1 MHLLGKEMQCFAVT
15 PTSDTINLIRI
26 NKWEFEW
33 QGAYLFKK
41 FLKIP
46 AGSMIYANGSY
57 DNTASISNPNPV
69 LVQSGLNTDDE
80 MFIFIFQYT
89 DYQNGDENIMIDN
102 SVLTSTVNTLQH
114 TNKKLVKK
122 IDFIGRKANTLYNTP
137 ILEMYDD
144 GSVKKKIIID

>member
-1 MHLLGKEMQCFAVT
+1 
-15 PTSDTINLIRI
+15 
-26 NKWEFEW
+26 
-33 QGAYLFKK
+33 
-41 FLKIP
+41 
-46 AGSMIYANGSY
+46 
-57 DNTASISNPNPV
+57 
-69 LVQSGLNTDDE
+69 

-122 IDFIGRKANTLYNTP
+122 IDFIGRKTNTLYNTP